1 MANVK
6 AIAVHK
12 LSTDSSKSWRGE
24 FKLEDTE
31 LPMDLFPF
39 SLQHERGEDSRPN
52 GYYTLTAEAKNGDE
66 IVMTKHL
73 HGAFEAF
80 DAMLAAYRQW
90 LPHKP
95 VQQVYFIGTELRVGA
110 MIKVGTSLHPEAR
123 LRQLQTSHGERLHIF
138 ATTPGDETLEQ
149 KYHSRWSRRRRHGEW
164 FTIGDCILAEIDR
177 LNNAGPKRGCNLDP
191 ALTNAKG
198 YIRYGF

>member
-1 MANVK
+1 MANIK

-12 LSTDSSKSWRGE
+12 LSTDSSKNWRHA
-24 FKLEDTE
+24 FHLEDTE

-39 SLQHERGEDSRPN
+39 SLRPERGEDSRPN

-73 HGAFEAF
+73 HGAFSAF
-80 DAMLAAYRQW
+80 DAMLDAYRQW

-95 VQQVYFIGTELRVGA
+95 VQQVYFIGTELRTGA
-110 MIKVGTSLHPEAR
+110 FLKVGTSLHPEAR

-138 ATTPGDETLEQ
+138 ATTPGDKNLEE
-149 KYHSRWSRRRRHGEW
+149 KYHRRWSARRRQGEW
-164 FTIGDCILAEIDR
+164 FIIGDCILNEIARINAAKKAER
-177 LNNAGPKRGCNLDP
+177 ANP
-191 ALTNAKG
+191 ALTNDEVTSHAC
-198 YIRYGF
+198 